1 MKKLFIVAILAF
13 LAACGEKKTQETVQ
27 TTETPKVEVCSYEL
41 LPDSARVAW
50 TAYKFTEKVG
60 VNGKFDTFWV
70 QSATA
75 KAENAKDLL
84 NGLALKVLVSSINSA
99 NPERD
104 AKIKKSFF
112 GTMSASDTLSGS
124 VKEVG
129 TDSLTI
135 SFKMNGVEKDIKA
148 SYQISETEIMLLSD
162 ININNWNAGKSLAEL
177 NKVCKDL
184 HKGTDGKSVLQPDV
198 KLTISAPLKKV
209 CQ

>member
-1 MKKLFIVAILAF
+1 MKKLFIVSIFAF
-13 LAACGEKKTQETVQ
+13 LAACGEKKTQETTQ

-41 LPDSARVAW
+41 LSDSARVAW

-60 VNGKFDTFWV
+60 VNGKFDSFQV
-70 QSATA
+70 QGAGN

-84 NGLALKVLVSSINSA
+84 NGLALKVLVSSLNSA

-112 GTMSASDTLSGS
+112 GTMAASDTLSGS
-124 VKEVG
+124 IKEVG
-129 TDSLTI
+129 ADSLTI

-148 SYQISETEIMLLSD
+148 SYQISETEIMLMSD
-162 ININNWNAGKSLAEL
+162 ININTWNAGKSLAEL
-177 NKVCKDL
+177 NKVCKEL
-184 HKGTDGKSVLQPDV
+184 HKGTDGKSILQPDV
-198 KLTISAPLKKV
+198 KLIISAPLKKV

>member
-1 MKKLFIVAILAF
+1 MKKLFVISILAF
-13 LAACGEKKTQETVQ
+13 LAACGEKKTQENTQ
-27 TTETPKVEVCSYEL
+27 TEETPKVEVCSYEL

-50 TAYKFTEKVG
+50 TAYKFTERVG
-60 VNGKFDTFWV
+60 VNGKFDSFQV

-84 NGLALKVLVSSINSA
+84 NGLALKVLVSSLNSA

-112 GTMSASDTLSGS
+112 GTMTASDTLSGS
-124 VKEVG
+124 IKEVG

-135 SFKMNGVEKDIKA
+135 SFKMNGIEKDLKA
-148 SYQISETEIMLLSD
+148 SYQISDTEIMLMSD
-162 ININNWNAGKSLAEL
+162 ININTWNAGKSLAEL
-177 NKVCKDL
+177 NKVCKEL
-184 HKGTDGKSVLQPDV
+184 HKGTDGKSILQPDV
-198 KLTISAPLKKV
+198 KLIISAPLKKV